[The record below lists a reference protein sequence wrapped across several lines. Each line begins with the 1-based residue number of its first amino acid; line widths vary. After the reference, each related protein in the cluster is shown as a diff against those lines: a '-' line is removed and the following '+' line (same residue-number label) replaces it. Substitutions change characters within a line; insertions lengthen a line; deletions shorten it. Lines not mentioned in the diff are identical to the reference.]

1 MMVPELLESKNMT
14 LYKLSKN
21 SGVPYTTVNDIYHGR
36 TSLDKCTA
44 ETVYKLSKELGL
56 SMEELLAPYLR
67 ERANF
72 ELYKS
77 NICHRLKELGDIDF
91 IIETLKKDDISKL
104 YRRKWYPE
112 SLYLLAMLNYI
123 SQENDVPLCT
133 KYEALRSV
141 KLEETLYPASVFAM
155 AMVSGEETIKEEA
168 LSQSI
173 PEFLRHNIV
182 ESEVRNV
189 I

>member
-1 MMVPELLESKNMT
+1 MMIAELLGSKNMT
-14 LYKLSKN
+14 LYQLSKN

-56 SMEELLAPYLR
+56 SMEELLSPYLQKR
-67 ERANF
+67 ISF

-77 NICHRLKELGDIDF
+77 NVCHMLKELGDIKF
-91 IIETLKKDDISKL
+91 IMETLKSDNIDRLFK
-104 YRRKWYPE
+104 RKWYPE
-112 SLYLLAMLNYI
+112 SLYLLAMLDYV
-123 SQENDVPLCT
+123 SRENDVPLCT
-133 KYEALRSV
+133 KYETLRTV
-141 KLEETLYPASVFAM
+141 KLQEVLYPASILAM
-155 AMVSGEETIKEEA
+155 AMTSNA
-168 LSQSI
+168 LSVQRDALAQSI

-182 ESEVRNV
+182 ENEVRNV